1 MFKAT
6 APNGAASADPLI
18 VRFGALGDMVIL
30 LSMVRALHER
40 WGRPVD
46 IVSSGSW
53 NRSIVQGQPGV
64 GRVYLIRSRATPYLL
79 SLDQWRLCATLRAR
93 GTGPTWNC
101 DGDART
107 RALLARANVPAA
119 HIVDAGR
126 VGRFADEHEVDRWLR
141 LAAMTPR
148 VYEGQ
153 LPSASVASHLR
164 APPLEISEQWRRDAD
179 VWLKEQRLND
189 KPIVLIQAGNKRT
202 TKWWRPRDR
211 SSNSKYWPEIKWAQ
225 AIDELAA
232 IEPDAELILC
242 GVSSEHA
249 LNRTIARSVRTS
261 RLRNFTG
268 NLPLPRLLAI
278 QQRALGMISVDTGPA
293 HCAAAVDCPLVVLF
307 GAADP
312 AMYLPRSTYSGV
324 KCVRGFDG
332 GVPSMRAIAV
342 EDVLNAWV
350 SLSRSERSEVSN
362 LSQLQSSWEKIAAG
376 SGLR

>member
-1 MFKAT
+1 MFKVT
-6 APNGAASADPLI
+6 APDGAASAGPLI

-30 LSMVRALHER
+30 LSMVRALYER
-40 WGRPVD
+40 WGRAVD

-53 NRSIVQGQPGV
+53 NRFIIQGQPGV

-79 SLDQWRLCATLRAR
+79 SLDQWRLCAALRAR
-93 GTGPTWNC
+93 GTGPVWNC

-107 RALLARANVPAA
+107 RALLSHADVPAS

-126 VGRFADEHEVDRWLR
+126 VGRFANEHEVDRWLR
-141 LAAMTPR
+141 LAAMTP
-148 VYEGQ
+148 VAYEGQ
-153 LPSASVASHLR
+153 LPSASVPSHLR
-164 APPLEISEQWRRDAD
+164 VPPLEISEQWRRDAD
-179 VWLKEQRLND
+179 VWLKARRLND

-225 AIDELAA
+225 VIDALAE
-232 IEPDAELILC
+232 IEPNAEFVLC

-249 LNRTIARSVRTS
+249 LNHAIARSVRTS
-261 RLRNFTG
+261 RLHNLTG
-268 NLPLPRLLAI
+268 DLPLPRLLAI

-307 GAADP
+307 GAANP
-312 AMYLPRSTYSGV
+312 AMYLPRSRYSSV
-324 KCVRGFDG
+324 KCVRAFDG
-332 GVPSMRAIAV
+332 AVPSMRAIAV

-350 SLSRSERSEVSN
+350 SLSRNERPEVPN
-362 LSQLQSSWEKIAAG
+362 LHQLQIPSEKIAAG